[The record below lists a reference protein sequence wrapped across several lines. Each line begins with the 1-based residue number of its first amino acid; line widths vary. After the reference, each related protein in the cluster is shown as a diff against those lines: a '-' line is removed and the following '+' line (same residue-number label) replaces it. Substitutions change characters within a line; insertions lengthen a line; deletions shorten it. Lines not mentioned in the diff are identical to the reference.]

1 MTPEVAAMKE
11 TRKKAK
17 LALSRSILE
26 GLAGYA
32 CMCPVPLSSS
42 RSMLERVGRIA
53 ARNGRILA
61 RAASFQNN

>member
-1 MTPEVAAMKE
+1 MKV

-17 LALSRSILE
+17 PVLSRSILE

-42 RSMLERVGRIA
+42 RSMAERAGRIA
-53 ARNGRILA
+53 ARNGRVLA
-61 RAASFQNN
+61 RVVSLKNNNKI